1 MPSKLPV
8 IKANTTPENISKM
21 AVIAK
26 ANKRSV
32 AKELEWLIERH
43 IAEYEKEN
51 GEIKTLVTITTDK
64 KSSFAQKTIDSFNV
78 GMEFGA
84 GRKDLNST
92 ETNIEQVRRKTTERH
107 TSGI

>member
-43 IAEYEKEN
+43 IAEYEKKN

-64 KSSFAQKTIDSFNV
+64 GSSFTQKTIDAFKM
-78 GMEFGA
+78 GMEFGE
-84 GRKDLNST
+84 GKKK
-92 ETNIEQVRRKTTERH
+92 E
-107 TSGI
+107 